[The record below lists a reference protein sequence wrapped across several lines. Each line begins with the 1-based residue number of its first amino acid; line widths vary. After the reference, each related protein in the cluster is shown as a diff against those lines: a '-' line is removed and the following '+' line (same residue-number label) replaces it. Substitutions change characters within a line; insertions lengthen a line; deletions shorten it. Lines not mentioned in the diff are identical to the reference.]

1 MRIATAL
8 KDMILVLSSVMLA
21 SIAQILLKVGM
32 TRVGRVNSFASAPV
46 MLLRALTNPFVLSG
60 LMVFGISSL
69 TWLSALSRV
78 KLSIAY
84 PMVSL
89 GYVIVV
95 IFSWLVLKESVKP
108 ITFIGCAT
116 VIIGVF
122 LISKG
127 L

>member
-1 MRIATAL
+1 MRVTTAL
-8 KDMILVLSSVMLA
+8 KDMILVLSSVILA

-32 TRVGRVNSFASAPV
+32 MRVGRVSSLASAPS
-46 MLLRALTNPFVLSG
+46 MLLRALTNPFVISG
-60 LMVFGISSL
+60 LAIFGISSL

-95 IFSWLVLKESVKP
+95 MFSWLVLKESVKP
-108 ITFIGCAT
+108 ITFVGCIT
-116 VIIGVF
+116 IIIGVL

>member
-1 MRIATAL
+1 M
-8 KDMILVLSSVMLA
+8 KDLLLIILSVMLA
-21 SIAQILLKVGM
+21 SVAQVLLKFGM
-32 TRVGRVNSFASAPV
+32 TRVGRISTASEAFSKLPT
-46 MLLRALTNPFVLSG
+46 ALINPLVLGG
-60 LMVFGISSL
+60 LFVFGISAIS
-69 TWLSALSRV
+69 WLIVLSRV

-89 GYVIVV
+89 GYVAVV
-95 IFSWLVLKESVKP
+95 IFSWLVFREPVKP
-108 ITFIGCAT
+108 VAVTGCAL